1 VPSVLDIPAELLVLG
16 LRLALIVAIYGF
28 LVIVVREVRR
38 DWKRAEQPNAA
49 AFGLVVTH
57 SGTDEVAVG
66 QVFELRRLST
76 IGRLPEATIRLND
89 EHVSARHAEMSRSA
103 DGSWLLRDVGSTN
116 GTQLNGKT
124 ITGQVPVRAGDLIG
138 LGSSTL
144 RLESLSR

>member
-1 VPSVLDIPAELLVLG
+1 MLG
-16 LRLALIVAIYGF
+16 LRIALIIAIYGF
-28 LVIVVREVRR
+28 LVIVLREVRR
-38 DWKRAEQPNAA
+38 DWKRAEQPSAA

-57 SGTDEVAVG
+57 SGTDEVPIG

-76 IGRLPEATIRLND
+76 IGRLPEATVRLND

-124 ITGQVPVRAGDLIG
+124 ITGQVPVQAGDLIG

-144 RLESLSR
+144 RLESLSQ

>member
-1 VPSVLDIPAELLVLG
+1 VLG
-16 LRLALIVAIYGF
+16 LRIALIVAIYGF
-28 LVIVVREVRR
+28 LVIVLREVHR
-38 DWKRAEQPNAA
+38 DWKRGEQPYSAT
-49 AFGLVVTH
+49 FGLVVTH
-57 SGTDEVAVG
+57 SGTDGVPIG

-76 IGRLPEATIRLND
+76 MGRLPEATVHLDD

-124 ITGQVPVRAGDLIG
+124 ITGQVPVHAGDLIG
-138 LGSSTL
+138 LGGSTL